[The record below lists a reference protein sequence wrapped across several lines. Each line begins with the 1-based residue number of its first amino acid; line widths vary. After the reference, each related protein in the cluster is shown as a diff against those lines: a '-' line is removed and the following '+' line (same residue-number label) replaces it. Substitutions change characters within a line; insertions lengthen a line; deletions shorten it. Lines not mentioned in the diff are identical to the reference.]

1 MAGTAVTATM
11 TPASNKTGQ
20 CATATRKFRISD
32 IPAAMDKM
40 KWPTSAAL
48 MRHWFAGKPWST
60 PDGGMDDLTKGHR
73 KEVPEQYIEDSIV
86 KMSWIVTYERANEY
100 LVKLR
105 ALWNSP
111 NGQKQIGA
119 AIRREY
125 QDKPDG
131 KYPIKFE
138 GKARAAEKFGYSN
151 TMPVTMSQLRID
163 VLDDLRGALANFNLR
178 VIAEGEVVIVS
189 KKIDFVVSRLGF
201 YVEDSY
207 DFGDGSDWFSQP
219 LGFWNFDGT
228 VIPPEAIA
236 RNVSINSNETAMVES
251 GVMDPADVAEIFKE
265 LEGTRFYLVQNS
277 DFVEYRQCHGKG
289 GDFRVFSDILYEN
302 ITPTT
307 IAISG

>member
-1 MAGTAVTATM
+1 MAGTAVTTSM
-11 TPASNKTGQ
+11 TPASVKTGQ
-20 CATATRKFRISD
+20 CATAMRKFGISD

-48 MRHWFAGKPWST
+48 MRHWFEGKPWPT

-86 KMSWIVTYERANEY
+86 KMNWLVTYERVSEY
-100 LVKLR
+100 FAQLR

-111 NGQKQIGA
+111 NGQKQIRA
-119 AIRREY
+119 AILREC
-125 QDKPDG
+125 QEKPDG
-131 KYPIKFE
+131 KYPIKFG

-151 TMPVTMSQLRID
+151 TMPVTMGQYRVD

-189 KKIDFVVSRLGF
+189 KKIEFVVNRLGF

-207 DFGDGSDWFSQP
+207 DFGDGSDFISQP

-228 VIPPEAIA
+228 VIPPAAIA
-236 RNVSINSNETAMVES
+236 RNVSINSNETAMMES
-251 GVMDPADVAEIFKE
+251 GVMDPVEVAEVFKE
-265 LEGTRFYLVQNS
+265 LEGARFYLIQNS

-289 GDFRVFSDILYEN
+289 GDFQVLSDILYES

-307 IAISG
+307 LAISG